1 MKLYFYCV
9 EYLFKKL
16 SYSLIIIGAILAVR
30 LPPLNALKA
39 FEASARQLSFTRAA
53 EELFVTQAAI
63 SHQIKSLEEYL
74 GIKLFMRKNR
84 ALLLTEEGQSY
95 FLDIKDIFN
104 SLNDA
109 TERLL
114 ARGAKGAITVSLQP
128 SFAIQWLVPRL
139 SVFNQ
144 LNPDIDVRIK
154 AVDQPDNSLTEDVDV
169 AIYHG
174 RGRWP
179 KVHADQLHTEYMVPV
194 CSPLLLQGSKPLK
207 TIEDFTQHTL
217 LHDTS
222 RRDWKRWFKEA
233 GIRANNVN
241 HGPIFSHSAMV
252 VQAAVYGQ
260 GIALAQ
266 RVLAKPDIDA
276 GRLVIPVEHSLV
288 SKNAFYIVCRESQ
301 VDVGK
306 IAAFRNWVLD
316 TVAQEQADDELE
328 NATV

>member
-1 MKLYFYCV
+1 M
-9 EYLFKKL
+9 
-16 SYSLIIIGAILAVR
+16 AVR
-30 LPPLNALKA
+30 LPPLNALRA

-63 SHQIKSLEEYL
+63 SHQIKSLEEFL
-74 GIKLFMRKNR
+74 GLKLFMRKNR

-95 FLDIKDIFN
+95 YLDIKDVFN

-139 SVFNQ
+139 NAFNQ

-179 KVHADQLHTEYMVPV
+179 NVHADKLHTEYLVPV
-194 CSPLLLQGSKPLK
+194 CSPLLMQGNKPINS
-207 TIEDFTQHTL
+207 IEDLSKHNL

-233 GIRANNVN
+233 GIKATNVN

-260 GIALAQ
+260 GVALAQ
-266 RVLAKPDIDA
+266 SVLAKPDIDA
-276 GRLVIPVEHSLV
+276 GRLVMPIDHKLV
-288 SKNAFYIVCRESQ
+288 SKSAFYIVCREHQ

-306 IAAFRNWVLD
+306 IAAFREWVLA
-316 TVAQEQADDELE
+316 TVEQEQELLDDEPF
-328 NATV
+328 